1 MFIYTRATLDKIV
14 TDLKRT
20 VDISNITGQLVYVLY
35 LIYAIFA
42 PIGFVYLNAFLLGMS
57 LVYFVIYIVYYKKND
72 KLSKEVK
79 TTARHTF
86 KWIKLSSKALTLAIT
101 LYGVYSMTNHLTAF
115 SIILTTL
122 TIIVWII
129 NLAIELI
136 TIAVEHYTAMLNE
149 ALAADVGEITRPVQ
163 AVGSVVKKIVGIGSQ
178 DTAPSSREPSSRLK
192 SLASKF
198 KEKKA
203 RQKKEKDALKA
214 QKKETE
220 ALKTQKKE
228 KDKHSSAA
236 TGEVP
241 LGEEV
246 NIQK

>member
-14 TDLKRT
+14 SDLKRT

-42 PIGFVYLNAFLLGMS
+42 PIGFVYLNAFLLGAS
-57 LVYFVIYIVYYKKND
+57 LVYFVIYIVYYKKSD

-129 NLAIELI
+129 NLSIELV

-149 ALAADVGEITRPVQ
+149 ALAADVGEITKPVV
-163 AVGSVVKKIVGIGSQ
+163 AVGSVVKKIVGINSP
-178 DTAPSSREPSSRLK
+178 DSPPSREPSSRLK

-203 RQKKEKDALKA
+203 RQKKEKEAQKA
-214 QKKETE
+214 QKKENEKKASTAGGESSQSEE
-220 ALKTQKKE
+220 AKVKK
-228 KDKHSSAA
+228 
-236 TGEVP
+236 
-241 LGEEV
+241 
-246 NIQK
+246 

>member
-14 TDLKRT
+14 SDLKRT

-42 PIGFVYLNAFLLGMS
+42 PIGFVYLNAFLLGAS

-129 NLAIELI
+129 NLSIELI
-136 TIAVEHYTAMLNE
+136 TIAVEHYAAMLNE
-149 ALAADVGEITRPVQ
+149 ALAADVGEITKPVV
-163 AVGSVVKKIVGIGSQ
+163 AVGSVVKKIVGISSP
-178 DTAPSSREPSSRLK
+178 DSPPSREPSSRLK

-203 RQKKEKDALKA
+203 RQKKEKEAQKA
-214 QKKETE
+214 QKKENEKKASIAGGESSQSEE
-220 ALKTQKKE
+220 AKAKK
-228 KDKHSSAA
+228 
-236 TGEVP
+236 
-241 LGEEV
+241 
-246 NIQK
+246 